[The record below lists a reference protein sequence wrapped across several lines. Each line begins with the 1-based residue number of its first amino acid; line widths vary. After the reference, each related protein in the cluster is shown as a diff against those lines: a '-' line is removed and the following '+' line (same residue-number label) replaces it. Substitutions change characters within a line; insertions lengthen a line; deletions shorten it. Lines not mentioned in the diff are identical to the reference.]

1 MSGINFSE
9 AAEKRKH
16 NYTNPSKAQDLAHLE
31 AGGDGK
37 KFDED
42 GNELDKHGFKV
53 KKYPD
58 GLGSVRVA
66 VENCEQLCGLDK
78 KVMESL
84 LKGEWTHHT
93 TYNSMGRQSK
103 KIVIE
108 YDITEKS
115 K

>member
-37 KFDED
+37 KFDKD

-58 GLGSVRVA
+58 ALGSVRA
-66 VENCEQLCGLDK
+66 SVENCVSLCGLDK
-78 KVMESL
+78 KIMEEL
-84 LKGEWTHHT
+84 LKGEWSEHT
-93 TYNSMGRQSK
+93 CYNSMGRQSK

-108 YDITEKS
+108 YNITEKS

>member
-1 MSGINFSE
+1 MSES
-9 AAEKRKH
+9 H
-16 NYTNPSKAQDLAHLE
+16 NYTNPSKKQDLAHVE
-31 AGGDGK
+31 AVSDK
-37 KFDED
+37 QYDED

-58 GLGSVRVA
+58 GLGSVRA
-66 VENCEQLCGLDK
+66 SVENCVSMCGLDK
-78 KVMESL
+78 KVMENL
-84 LKGEWTHHT
+84 LAGEWSQST
-93 TYNSMGRQSK
+93 TLNSMGRQSK